1 MGAAC
6 RAIPA
11 ITSHQLRGRLL
22 RNARSSGIVP
32 RGRPDFGPYFSWSES
47 RDGPRFLHVAGARWA
62 SLNRRFRFLGDVHT
76 RAAESV
82 DVIFLEIRPL
92 SYLTCPFLSPCSK
105 S

>member
-11 ITSHQLRGRLL
+11 ITSHQIRGHLL

-47 RDGPRFLHVAGARWA
+47 RDGPRFLHVAVNYVLA
-62 SLNRRFRFLGDVHT
+62 SLQIGGMLGSLWNTFAGSYIDFSSRTRR
-76 RAAESV
+76 
-82 DVIFLEIRPL
+82 
-92 SYLTCPFLSPCSK
+92 
-105 S
+105 